1 MNEIIIKQSKV
12 KSIGL
17 IILGIVM
24 LLACVFVLAFGTI
37 HKNVVYI
44 IIGIIGVVFLFLV
57 RYILLKEH

>member
-37 HKNVVYI
+37 HKNIVYI
-44 IIGIIGVVFLFLV
+44 IIGIIGMVFFCSL
-57 RYILLKEH
+57 